1 MNMYLFYDDDGDDFH
16 KIIFPFNVFVFF
28 LRLISLKAL
37 STPTLAISRLRK
49 VSERLFARGFHRLGR
64 IHKLTTTIK

>member
-1 MNMYLFYDDDGDDFH
+1 MYLFYDDDGDDFH
-16 KIIFPFNVFVFF
+16 KMIFPFNEFVFF

-49 VSERLFARGFHRLGR
+49 VSERLFAR
-64 IHKLTTTIK
+64 